1 MCFSIQQGRVD
12 TLKITTVVMMMT
24 ITITITMMMAGLCVL
39 ISVLLFDLFVY
50 KLKPEARRIC
60 LHLFRD
66 TAA

>member
-1 MCFSIQQGRVD
+1 MCFSIQQDKSRYIENNNNG
-12 TLKITTVVMMMT
+12 
-24 ITITITMMMAGLCVL
+24 AGLCVFF
-39 ISVLLFDLFVY
+39 FDLFVY